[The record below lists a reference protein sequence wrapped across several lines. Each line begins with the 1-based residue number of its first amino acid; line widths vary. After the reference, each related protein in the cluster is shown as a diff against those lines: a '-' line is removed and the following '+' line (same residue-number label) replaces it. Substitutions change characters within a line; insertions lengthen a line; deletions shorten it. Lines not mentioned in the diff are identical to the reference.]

1 MAIVVCLGACVGAA
15 FEAWRPATPPG
26 LDKPAESPASAPAQ
40 SSTIVDLPPIV
51 TNLGAPQDTWV
62 RLEGSII
69 FDPKTLPHP
78 EAVAGQIGDDVL
90 AYLRTV
96 SLHQLEGPIGLE
108 NIRQDLNERAAIR
121 SGGKVRGVRHPNIGG
136 AMKRAICVG
145 VALLAA
151 SCPAA
156 AQTVDLN
163 ALIPAGG
170 ATASG
175 RIIELVAILT
185 VLSVAPGLLIMV
197 TSFTRFI
204 VALSFL
210 RSGLGLQSA
219 PANLVLISLS
229 LFMTFFVMAPTFDR
243 AWQNGLKPLMD
254 NQISQQ
260 DALAAV
266 VEPFREFMLGQVRE
280 KDMALF
286 EGLSKGR
293 FEVTD
298 RSKADLRLLIPAF
311 MISELRRGFEIGFLI
326 VLPFLVIDMIVA
338 TLTMSMGM
346 MMLPP
351 SVISLPIKI
360 LFFVLIDG
368 WNLLIGSLVRSAS

>member
-1 MAIVVCLGACVGAA
+1 M
-15 FEAWRPATPPG
+15 R
-26 LDKPAESPASAPAQ
+26 
-40 SSTIVDLPPIV
+40 
-51 TNLGAPQDTWV
+51 
-62 RLEGSII
+62 
-69 FDPKTLPHP
+69 
-78 EAVAGQIGDDVL
+78 
-90 AYLRTV
+90 
-96 SLHQLEGPIGLE
+96 
-108 NIRQDLNERAAIR
+108 
-121 SGGKVRGVRHPNIGG
+121 
-136 AMKRAICVG
+136 RAISIG
-145 VALLAA
+145 VALLAT
-151 SCPAA
+151 SYPAA

-163 ALIPAGG
+163 SLVPAGG

-185 VLSVAPGLLIMV
+185 VLSIAPGLLIMV

-210 RSGLGLQSA
+210 RSGLGLQGA

-266 VEPFREFMLGQVRE
+266 AEPFREFMLSQVRE

-351 SVISLPIKI
+351 SVISLPVKI
-360 LFFVLIDG
+360 MFFVLIDG